1 MDNNSEIEMLR
12 KENEYLKKLIIKLT
26 KEKSVLIERVE
37 DIELEF
43 RILKNKYEGPEQ
55 SHSAVV
61 LTQCLPYGHS
71 FMDYELFK
79 FSEFSPQGYIEESL
93 GKGSVK

>member
-43 RILKNKYEGPEQ
+43 RILKNKYEGI
-55 SHSAVV
+55 
-61 LTQCLPYGHS
+61 
-71 FMDYELFK
+71 K
-79 FSEFSPQGYIEESL
+79 
-93 GKGSVK
+93 K